1 MDQLEKTIKKNKM
14 TKEKKVINSKE
25 QTQELLQIEST
36 QLTSKPIVG
45 ISCCSN
51 KLGIHNVQMVTD
63 KYITAVES
71 FSDIIPVLIPTS
83 VNAALALL
91 PRLDGI
97 LLTGSYSNIEP
108 HHYGQSVI
116 INSDEPRDKK
126 RDQNNLALIQAA
138 LKLNLPVLGICR
150 GFQEMNVALGGNFHQ
165 KLDLQPNLLN
175 HSEDKTK
182 SLSQQ
187 YALAHE
193 IKLKEGGILANLMD
207 NQLTQRVNSLHGQ
220 GINKLATDLSIEAV
234 ADDGIIEAFSRKN
247 KESFFLGLQWHPE
260 WQVNKNELY
269 RHIFEAFGN
278 ACRLYKSAN

>member
-1 MDQLEKTIKKNKM
+1 MNHLENITTKNEIN
-14 TKEKKVINSKE
+14 KEERLVNRNQQK
-25 QTQELLQIEST
+25 QESHQIESA
-36 QLTSKPIVG
+36 QFTSKPLVG

-51 KLGIHNVQMVTD
+51 TLGIHNIQMVAD
-63 KYITAVES
+63 KYINAVES

-83 VNAALALL
+83 VTTTLALL

-108 HHYGQSVI
+108 HHYGQSVL
-116 INSDEPRDKK
+116 NDYDEPRDEK

-150 GFQEMNVALGGNFHQ
+150 GFQEMNVALGGSLHQ
-165 KLDLQPNLLN
+165 RLNLQSSILN

-182 SLSQQ
+182 SLLEQ

-193 IKLKEGGILANLMD
+193 IMLNEDGLLAKLMD

-220 GINKLATDLSIEAV
+220 GINKLARELTIEAV
-234 ADDGIIEAFSRKN
+234 ANDGIIEAFSRKSR
-247 KESFFLGLQWHPE
+247 ESFFLGLQWHPE
-260 WQVNKNELY
+260 WQVNENKLY
-269 RHIFEAFGN
+269 RHIFEAFGD
-278 ACRLYKSAN
+278 ACRLYSRSS